1 MPEDAE
7 IQPSDARAMMRPREQ
22 IAPVAPFITPP
33 LVAPRSRSRR
43 SRHRHSQ
50 PFTPPPPL
58 APPPLTLRSRRC
70 RACRLDSERWWGE
83 EEKQQEQ
90 KQQQERDGGSRGR
103 TSTKSSRQYGE
114 EEG

>member
-1 MPEDAE
+1 MSHVTD
-7 IQPSDARAMMRPREQ
+7 RAP
-22 IAPVAPFITPP
+22 AAWIT
-33 LVAPRSRSRR
+33 SH
-43 SRHRHSQ
+43 HR
-50 PFTPPPPL
+50 
-58 APPPLTLRSRRC
+58 RSRRC